1 MIQTTFKFDAA
12 SHRRLL
18 EQFLVEDLGAD
29 DTTTI
34 ATVPPE
40 RMAEGRFIAKAP
52 LTLAGLVVAVEVFRL
67 LDHGVSA
74 ETPWRDGDVLAA
86 GEVPALIRGRARAL
100 LSGERVALNLLQRLC
115 GIATLTRKFVD
126 AVHGTPA
133 KILDT
138 RKTTPGLRA
147 FEKYAV
153 TCGGGMNHRFSLN
166 DAILIKEN
174 HIRLAGG
181 IREAIA
187 RARMHRGRAR
197 FLEVEVTNLDELKEC
212 LKDPP
217 DVIMLD
223 NMTAPQACAAVS
235 FVRSQNCQ
243 KVLIE
248 ASGGITLANA
258 RGYAEAGVD
267 WLSIGALTH
276 SAPAADISFEV
287 GE

>member
-1 MIQTTFKFDAA
+1 MIQTNFKLDAA

-34 ATVPPE
+34 ATVPAD
-40 RMAEGRFIAKAP
+40 RVAEGRFIAKAP
-52 LTLAGLVVAVEVFRL
+52 LTLAGLDVAMEVFRV
-67 LDHGVSA
+67 LDREISA
-74 ETPWRDGDVLAA
+74 EAPWRDGDVLAA

-100 LSGERVALNLLQRLC
+100 LSGERVSLNLLQHLC

-126 AVHGTPA
+126 AVQGTRA

-187 RARMHRGRAR
+187 GARMHRGRAR
-197 FLEVEVTNLDELKEC
+197 FIEVEVTNLDELKAC
-212 LKDPP
+212 LKDAP

-223 NMTAPQACAAVS
+223 NMTAPQAGAAVS
-235 FVRSQNCQ
+235 FVRSQNCH
-243 KVLIE
+243 KVLLE

-258 RGYAEAGVD
+258 RDYAEAGVD